1 MSHHTSR
8 TEAQRHI
15 EVDEAMLR
23 NIRSD
28 AQRVRTRM
36 HLLEGEILGARQA
49 IAEKQRVIQEAEARL
64 HELTGVLS
72 RLNEHE
78 QKLRDDQDL
87 WGGLLVG

>member
-1 MSHHTSR
+1 MSHHTTR

-23 NIRSD
+23 NIRAD

-36 HLLEGEILGARQA
+36 RLLEGEVLGARQA

-64 HELTGVLS
+64 QELTGVLA
-72 RLNEHE
+72 RLTEHE

-87 WGGLLVG
+87 WGGMLVG